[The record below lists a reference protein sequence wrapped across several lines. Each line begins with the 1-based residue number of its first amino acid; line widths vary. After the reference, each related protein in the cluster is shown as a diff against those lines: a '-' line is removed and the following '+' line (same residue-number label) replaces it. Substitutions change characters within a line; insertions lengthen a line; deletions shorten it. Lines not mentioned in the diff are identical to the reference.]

1 MPVDPIAR
9 TRKSGVEKSYDHD
22 RLSSRIQELLKKAN
36 ESMRQASMRSGLDH
50 QAVRRIIT
58 KQRPNITTC
67 VLLARHFD
75 INANEILELAGWPAM
90 EAFSLTNPDLQNL
103 PPEAASVALDIAR
116 IKDPGTRRYE
126 NSNQNEYKGLAGTMH
141 PARPLYQ

>member
-22 RLSSRIQELLKKAN
+22 QLSSRIQELLKKAN

-90 EAFSLTNPDLQNL
+90 EAFSLSNPDLQNL

-116 IKDPGTRRYE
+116 IKDPGTRKQVAEAIRTL
-126 NSNQNEYKGLAGTMH
+126 LAK
-141 PARPLYQ
+141 YFD

>member
-9 TRKSGVEKSYDHD
+9 TRKSGYEKLYDHD
-22 RLSSRIQELLKKAN
+22 RLSARIQELLKKAN

-50 QAVRRIIT
+50 QAVRRIII

-67 VLLARHFD
+67 ILLARHFD
-75 INANEILELAGWPAM
+75 INPNEILELAGWPAM

-116 IKDPGTRRYE
+116 IKNPGTRKQVAE
-126 NSNQNEYKGLAGTMH
+126 AIHTLLAK
-141 PARPLYQ
+141 YFD

>member
-9 TRKSGVEKSYDHD
+9 TRKSGVEKPYDHD
-22 RLSSRIQELLKKAN
+22 RLSSRIHELLKKAN
-36 ESMRQASMRSGLDH
+36 ESMRQASIRSGLDH

-58 KQRPNITTC
+58 KQRPNMTTC

-116 IKDPGTRRYE
+116 IKDPGTRKQVAEAIRTL
-126 NSNQNEYKGLAGTMH
+126 LAK
-141 PARPLYQ
+141 YFD

>member
-22 RLSSRIQELLKKAN
+22 QLSSRIQELLKKAN

-116 IKDPGTRRYE
+116 IKDPGTRKQVAEAIRTL
-126 NSNQNEYKGLAGTMH
+126 LAK
-141 PARPLYQ
+141 YFD

>member
-90 EAFSLTNPDLQNL
+90 EAFSLANPDLQNL
-103 PPEAASVALDIAR
+103 PPEAVSVALDIAR
-116 IKDPGTRRYE
+116 IKDPGTRKQVAEAIRTL
-126 NSNQNEYKGLAGTMH
+126 LAK
-141 PARPLYQ
+141 YFD

>member
-90 EAFSLTNPDLQNL
+90 EAFSLSNPDLQNL

-116 IKDPGTRRYE
+116 IKDPGTRKQVAEAIRTL
-126 NSNQNEYKGLAGTMH
+126 LAK
-141 PARPLYQ
+141 YFD

>member
-22 RLSSRIQELLKKAN
+22 QLSSRIQELLKKAN

-58 KQRPNITTC
+58 KQRPNMTTC

-90 EAFSLTNPDLQNL
+90 EAFSLSNPDLQNL

-116 IKDPGTRRYE
+116 IKDPGTRKQVAEAIRTL
-126 NSNQNEYKGLAGTMH
+126 LAK
-141 PARPLYQ
+141 YFD